1 MSVKIPAD
9 FVPTFSERFA
19 VGDVEGMLAL
29 YADDIVAVPQPG
41 ARLSGKEQLGAGL
54 SAFLAMTPYTMTM
67 TQVGL
72 VENSDTAL
80 ILGDWTF
87 DGQSPDGPVHIEA
100 RATIVLT
107 RRGEEWLAT
116 LDDFF
121 SQG

>member
-19 VGDVEGMLAL
+19 AGDLNGLLAL
-29 YADDIVAVPQPG
+29 YAEDIVAVPQPG
-41 ARLSGKEQLGAGL
+41 ARLSGKDQLGAGL
-54 SAFLAMTPYTMTM
+54 GAFLAMAPYTMAM
-67 TQVGL
+67 NPVGT
-72 VENSDTAL
+72 VENDDAAL
-80 ILGDWTF
+80 IFGDWTF

>member
-19 VGDVEGMLAL
+19 AGDLDGLLAL
-29 YADDIVAVPQPG
+29 YGDDIVAVPQPG

-54 SAFLAMTPYTMTM
+54 SAFLGMAPYSMNM
-67 TQVGL
+67 TQTGL
-72 VENSDTAL
+72 VENSDSAL
-80 ILGDWTF
+80 VFGDWIF

-100 RATIVLT
+100 RATIVLVK
-107 RRGEEWLAT
+107 RGEGWAAV